1 MIAMLLRAVTSCLLL
16 LATSCAGGSGTG
28 DSGRTPAGR
37 QADGQ
42 RDSAASVARFTA
54 EMAKLLIDTTR
65 FEMRG
70 TLAVKR
76 VNPNR
81 DDESPLADEFI
92 RAGAPPGPHTYD
104 GVFYADLDVLR
115 GLLDPTRR
123 VHHAVEEDRV
133 YVGRPEVLL
142 RGHRHGEALFVPVRL
157 YARQFAAYVD
167 VRGTLGTMAIVWTPE
182 IIAHSK
188 RIGLVHSA
196 GVIEG
201 FAEGLVDSVDVRAP
215 YGW

>member
-1 MIAMLLRAVTSCLLL
+1 MMSASC
-16 LATSCAGGSGTG
+16 SGGSGTEHP
-28 DSGRTPAGR
+28 GRTPAGR
-37 QADGQ
+37 APSGSGE
-42 RDSAASVARFTA
+42 DSAARARFMA

-81 DDESPLADEFI
+81 DDESPLADELI
-92 RAGAPPGPHTYD
+92 QAGAPPGSHTYD
-104 GVFYADLDVLR
+104 GVFYADLEILR
-115 GLLDPTRR
+115 RLLDAQGR
-123 VHHAVEEDRV
+123 VRHSVEEERL
-133 YVGRPEVLL
+133 YVGRPEVLI
-142 RGHRHGEALFVPVRL
+142 RGHRHGEALFVPVKL
-157 YARQFAAYVD
+157 YARQFGAYVD
-167 VRGTLGTMAIVWTPE
+167 IRGTLGTMAIVWTPE

-188 RIGLVHSA
+188 RIGLLHSA

-201 FAEGLVDSVDVRAP
+201 FAEGLVESVDVRAP